1 MLFKKQNNL
10 CVRCRR
16 FIRFVKNLFEIDAYS
31 AFTDGRKAINI
42 FYNELTSVLDMAA
55 YFKLDEKTGL

>member
-1 MLFKKQNNL
+1 MS
-10 CVRCRR
+10 
-16 FIRFVKNLFEIDAYS
+16 KNLFEIDAYS